1 MTLPFSTQIEGKPN
15 YFIEKIW
22 RGLLNSRKSPIY
34 MYSIYNNK
42 YAEIFG
48 ESWGSKIGL
57 LPKIHT
63 IRQDK
68 SNRWKEGDKI
78 HFVINNRTANQ
89 FEFAPV
95 IQCVRIQKI
104 EIIHK
109 HIPMVKIDGQEQ
121 SFYELQRLASN
132 DGFDSV
138 EEFFKYF
145 KEDFNGK
152 IIHWTSAIYL

>member
-1 MTLPFSTQIEGKPN
+1 MILPFSTEIKGKPN
-15 YFIEKIW
+15 YLIEKIW

-63 IRQDK
+63 IRLDN
-68 SNRWKEGDKI
+68 SNRWKEGNKI
-78 HFVINNRTANQ
+78 HFVINNRTANRFQ
-89 FEFAPV
+89 FAP
-95 IQCVRIQKI
+95 ILQCVSTQNI

-109 HIPMVKIDGQEQ
+109 KNPIVKIDSRELNI
-121 SFYELQRLASN
+121 YELQRLLSN
-132 DGFDSV
+132 DGFDSL
-138 EEFFKYF
+138 EDFFKYF
-145 KEDFNGK
+145 KEDFEGK
-152 IIHWTSAIYL
+152 IIHWTGLIY